1 MKLCSDITLKDAI
14 ISVMMT
20 VITIKHPLQS
30 CTALLHL
37 LADAGYSDQPAV
49 TYMMSD
55 FILRCEVCQ
64 PSFLWLALTQES
76 QHLISGQLLKINGY
90 YFLLWSKEI
99 GNHCSACVISPQMNQ
114 DNGRAKWERR
124 QFRLQRGNAL
134 SNRSACCDISVF
146 NLPAVSIW
154 MVSAHDFAHR
164 AAVENC
170 SSHSSDLSP
179 AAKEIKLLKGCL
191 YWAVSSFCSV
201 RGAFRPK
208 WIACSCKGIQEQ
220 LGRKRAT
227 PGMQGEWHL
236 LGTWG
241 TTSLYVI

>member
-14 ISVMMT
+14 IPVMMT

-30 CTALLHL
+30 CTASPAPSCWCRIQWPTSCHLHDVWFHITVWGL
-37 LADAGYSDQPAV
+37 SA
-49 TYMMSD
+49 
-55 FILRCEVCQ
+55 FI
-64 PSFLWLALTQES
+64 LWLALTQES

-90 YFLLWSKEI
+90 YFLLWSKET

-208 WIACSCKGIQEQ
+208 WIAYLCKDIQEQ

-236 LGTWG
+236 LGAWG

>member
-1 MKLCSDITLKDAI
+1 MQATVTNQLSPTWCL
-14 ISVMMT
+14 ISYYGVRSVSLHP
-20 VITIKHPLQS
+20 VIGTHSREP
-30 CTALLHL
+30 T
-37 LADAGYSDQPAV
+37 
-49 TYMMSD
+49 SD
-55 FILRCEVCQ
+55 FWPVIEDKRILL
-64 PSFLWLALTQES
+64 SFMKQR
-76 QHLISGQLLKINGY
+76 G
-90 YFLLWSKEI
+90 

-179 AAKEIKLLKGCL
+179 AAKEKKLLKACL
-191 YWAVSSFCSV
+191 YWAGSSFCSV